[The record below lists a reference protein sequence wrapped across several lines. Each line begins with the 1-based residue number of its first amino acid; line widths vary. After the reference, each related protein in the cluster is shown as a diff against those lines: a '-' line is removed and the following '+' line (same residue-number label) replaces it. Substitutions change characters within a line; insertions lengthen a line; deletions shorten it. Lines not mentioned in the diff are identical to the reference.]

1 MRNSVIISCL
11 SLCLLLACGESVQQ
25 KDTPPE
31 TPVVKVDENLNLRAL
46 PSKAARVSIPLKAEE
61 AIQAIKSKNLRNLSR
76 LVHPEMGL
84 RFSPQVSVESNHKV
98 FKAKELR
105 ELFRDSTLH
114 TWGTQD
120 ATGDPIQST
129 FNAYYKRYLYD
140 VDFAATDSIFYN
152 QAQQHG
158 NAINNVAKA
167 YPGCVVVEYYIPGI
181 EADMMGMD
189 WRALRLIFEPY
200 EEDWY
205 LVGIVHA
212 AWTS

>member
-1 MRNSVIISCL
+1 MRNSFMLICL
-11 SLCLLLACGESVQQ
+11 ALLLACGENVQQ
-25 KDTPPE
+25 KETPPDE
-31 TPVVKVDENLNLRAL
+31 PIEKVDENLDLSAL
-46 PSKAARVSIPLKAEE
+46 PNKAARVSIPLKAEE
-61 AIQAIKSKNLRNLSR
+61 AIQAIKNKNLRDLAR
-76 LVHPEMGL
+76 MVHPEMGL
-84 RFSPQVSVESNHKV
+84 RFSPQVSVETNHKV

-105 ELFRDSTLH
+105 ELFRDSTLY

-140 VDFAATDSIFYN
+140 VDFAATDSIYYN

-158 NAINNVAKA
+158 NAINNVNKA
-167 YPGCVVVEYYIPGI
+167 YPGCVVVEYYIPGV

-189 WRALRLIFEPY
+189 WRALRLVFEPY
-200 EEDWY
+200 EDDWY